1 LVDTLGLVLEVSVHA
16 ASVQDR
22 NGAKLVLSPLAQKHW
37 RVKKIWAD
45 EAYRGELIQWVSKLR
60 QGRGHRRLELEI
72 VAKSTA
78 GHFVILP
85 KRWIV
90 ERTFAWLGRSRR
102 LSKDYEGLCQT
113 VEAWILIA
121 MTYLMTK
128 RLAKL

>member
-1 LVDTLGLVLEVSVHA
+1 MLEVRVHA

-22 NGAKLVLSPLAQKHW
+22 DGAKIVLKPLVDKHW

-45 EAYRGELIQWVSKLR
+45 EAYRGALIAWVSKLR
-60 QGRGHRRLELEI
+60 EGHGHRRLELEI
-72 VAKSTA
+72 VAKRA
-78 GHFVILP
+78 DGNFVLLP

-102 LSKDYEGLCQT
+102 LSKDYEGLCET

-121 MTYLMTK
+121 MSYLMTK

>member
-1 LVDTLGLVLEVSVHA
+1 MVL
-16 ASVQDR
+16 Q
-22 NGAKLVLSPLAQKHW
+22 PLAEKHW

-60 QGRGHRRLELEI
+60 EGRGHRRIELEI
-72 VAKSTA
+72 VAKSAA
-78 GHFVILP
+78 GYFVILP

-90 ERTFAWLGRSRR
+90 ERTFAWLGRARR
-102 LSKDYEGLCQT
+102 LSKDYEGLCET